1 MQNQTITNQP
11 SNNQVTLVGTITSK
25 YTFSHEVF
33 GEGFYTMQMHIKRN
47 SGAVDTICCMISDRL
62 ADISCDPTGCRVKV
76 HGQFRSYNQ
85 QVDGKS
91 HLRLTVFI
99 REIENVEETQNSDYN
114 EIELHGFLCKDPIYR
129 VTPKGYEITD
139 LLLAV
144 NRAYRKSDYIPCIC
158 WGRNAKFAR
167 QQLIGEKVYIKGR
180 IQSRVYYKR
189 KANGKQEEQPR
200 IAYEVSISSI
210 QKAIDE

>member
-33 GEGFYTMQMHIKRN
+33 GEGFYTMQMDIKRN

-76 HGQFRSYNQ
+76 RGQFRSYNQ
-85 QVDGKS
+85 QVDGNS

-144 NRAYRKSDYIPCIC
+144 NRVSPVCITNERPMGNKRSSRALPMKC
-158 WGRNAKFAR
+158 PFHQSKRQSTNNETLWWDKPQTNTAKIVI
-167 QQLIGEKVYIKGR
+167 L
-180 IQSRVYYKR
+180 
-189 KANGKQEEQPR
+189 
-200 IAYEVSISSI
+200 
-210 QKAIDE
+210 